1 MEILLA
7 SNNKNKHKELLKIFQ
22 EAGSKHTLK
31 VNKDIPD
38 VIEDKNTIEEN
49 AKKKAEECYKV
60 FKSPIISDDSG
71 LFVDALDG
79 RPGVHSKRYAGLN
92 STDVE
97 NNQKLISELKTA
109 HNLSAFFKTVL
120 CYFDGLNFLTSE
132 GVLKGNI
139 DAELVSIAGKF
150 DGQVLSEVVSIRS
163 TGSVTGE
170 VSYDNISI
178 EEGAKVEAQLGK
190 KKQ

>member
-1 MEILLA
+1 MANKTDGEVEKSIISSDMKIKGKITASGGLVLLG
-7 SNNKNKHKELLKIFQ
+7 NVV
-22 EAGSKHTLK
+22 G
-31 VNKDIPD
+31 DI
-38 VIEDKNTIEEN
+38 KCNSLSIEE
-49 AKKKAEECYKV
+49 
-60 FKSPIISDDSG
+60 
-71 LFVDALDG
+71 
-79 RPGVHSKRYAGLN
+79 
-92 STDVE
+92 T
-97 NNQKLISELKTA
+97 
-109 HNLSAFFKTVL
+109 
-120 CYFDGLNFLTSE
+120 

-178 EEGAKVEAQLGK
+178 EEGAKVEAKLGK